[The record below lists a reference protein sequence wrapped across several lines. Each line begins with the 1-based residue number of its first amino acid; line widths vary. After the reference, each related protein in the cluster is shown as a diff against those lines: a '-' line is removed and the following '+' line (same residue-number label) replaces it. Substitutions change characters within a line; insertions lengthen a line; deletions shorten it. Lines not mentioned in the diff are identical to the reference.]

1 MCSKSHSRHKP
12 IPMRLFSELFL
23 RLDQSNKTS
32 DKVNALKDFFR
43 QASDEDRIWALAFFT
58 HRRPK
63 RQVNTRQLRNWCSEK
78 SGISDWLFEECYQS
92 VGDLAETIALL
103 LPAPSFSQ
111 EMSLAFWTEFL
122 IGMEHDP
129 EETKRDKIFW
139 AWDQMDKDE
148 RFIFNKIIT
157 GGFRVGVSQMLVTQA
172 VAEVFEKEKTEVAH
186 RLMGDW
192 NPAKTDFRQLLLDDF
207 GNSDGSKPYPFCL
220 AHPLETETEALGS
233 PSEWLVEWKWD
244 GIRGQIIHR
253 RGEVHIW
260 SRGEELVTE
269 KFPELVQMAK
279 TLPLGTVLDGE
290 IIAFQ
295 DGSPLPFAVLQK
307 RIGRKTLGKKI
318 LQEAPVAFI
327 AYDVLEWGTKD
338 LRQSELVNRREKLE
352 WLKDLHVDPKLV
364 ISERIMADSWEEL
377 TEIRSQARTFMAEG
391 MMLKSL
397 SSAYEVGRKRGAWWK
412 WKIEPL
418 SIDGVMVYAQKGHGR
433 RADLYSDYTLAVWDD
448 DRLVPYAKAYSGLT
462 DAEMREVDR
471 YVKNNTLEKFGPVRT
486 VKPGLVFEIAFEG
499 IQESSRH
506 KSGIA
511 LRFPRIQR
519 WRKDKP
525 IQEANT
531 LQDLKALLN
540 AYGK

>member
-1 MCSKSHSRHKP
+1 MCSKSHSRHKQ

-32 DKVNALKDFFR
+32 DKVNALKDFFL

-63 RQVNTRQLRNWCSEK
+63 RQVNTRQLRTWCCEK
-78 SGISDWLFEECYQS
+78 SGIADWLFEECYQS

-103 LPAPSFSQ
+103 LPKTGPAQ
-111 EMSLAFWTEFL
+111 EMSLAYWTEFL
-122 IGMEHDP
+122 ISMEHDT
-129 EETKRDKIFW
+129 EETKREKIFW

-157 GGFRVGVSQMLVTQA
+157 GGFRVGVSQLLVTQA
-172 VAEVFEKEKTEVAH
+172 VAEVFKKEKTEVAH
-186 RLMGDW
+186 RLMGNW
-192 NPAKTDFRQLLLDDF
+192 NPETTSFRQLLLEGF
-207 GNSDGSKPYPFCL
+207 ANSDRSKPYLFCL
-220 AHPLETETEALGS
+220 AHPIEVETESLGN
-233 PSEWLVEWKWD
+233 PSDWLVEWKWD
-244 GIRGQIIHR
+244 GIRGQLIHR
-253 RGEVHIW
+253 EGEVHIW

-269 KFPELVQMAK
+269 KFPELVEMGK
-279 TLPLGTVLDGE
+279 KLPAETVLDGE

-295 DGSPLPFAVLQK
+295 LGSPLPFAVLQK
-307 RIGRKTLGKKI
+307 RIGRKSLGKKI
-318 LQEAPVAFI
+318 LQEAPVSFI
-327 AYDVLEWGTKD
+327 AYDILEWQGED
-338 LRQSELVNRREKLE
+338 VRQLPLGERRALLEKLAPPDPNFSMMISEKIAAASWTELV
-352 WLKDLHVDPKLV
+352 
-364 ISERIMADSWEEL
+364 
-377 TEIRSQARTFMAEG
+377 EIRTHARALMAEG

-433 RADLYSDYTLAVWDD
+433 RADLYTDYTLAVWDD
-448 DRLVPYAKAYSGLT
+448 DRLVPFAKAYSGLT

-471 YVKNNTLEKFGPVRT
+471 YIKNNTVEKFGPVRT

-519 WRKDKP
+519 WRKDKS

-531 LQDLKALLN
+531 LQDLKDLLK